1 MPPEDDALWAIREEL
16 IGEGRLP
23 GAQMR
28 APLEQAQLDD
38 IAWRM
43 LRAGVQPTVE
53 SLRTVYGRGSP
64 NRLHPMLRRFYAGL
78 ATRLQFAPLAEDVP
92 APLRQLWLQALD
104 LAMDAVAAKHA
115 AQAEDLRKREAELDR
130 REAALALHLAEASAH
145 AVAAEPSPP
154 RKRESARRIGNERSP
169 D

>member
-1 MPPEDDALWAIREEL
+1 MPAEDNALWKIREEL
-16 IGEGRLP
+16 IGEGLLP
-23 GAQMR
+23 GAPMR

-38 IAWRM
+38 IAWRL

-64 NRLHPMLRRFYAGL
+64 NRLHPMLRQFYAGL

-104 LAMDAVAAKHA
+104 LAMDAVTARHA
-115 AQAEDLRKREAELDR
+115 AQSEELRRREAELDR
-130 REAALALHLAEASAH
+130 REAALAQRGGEIAAPVLGNAYRRDSA
-145 AVAAEPSPP
+145 
-154 RKRESARRIGNERSP
+154 ARARGDSSQ